1 MTDEATAARDA
12 ELYQRNV
19 ENFARRFAAKKM
31 GLVKDPYGQKL
42 PDDLW
47 QQCVPQA
54 ERALSFK
61 VISYG
66 AGYKHTTV
74 QGTCPDDATVEEVRS
89 RFYHEYF
96 GGRDAW
102 VKDGRFGCTIHTD

>member
-1 MTDEATAARDA
+1 MTATAETREA
-12 ELYQRNV
+12 ELYQHNL

-47 QQCVPQA
+47 RQCIPQA
-54 ERALSFK
+54 ERALSFN
-61 VISYG
+61 VTSYRY
-66 AGYKHTTV
+66 GYKNTTV
-74 QGTCPDDATVEEVRS
+74 QGTCPADATVEEVKD
-89 RFYHEYF
+89 RFYHDYF

-102 VKDGRFGCTIHTD
+102 VKDGRFGCTIHLD